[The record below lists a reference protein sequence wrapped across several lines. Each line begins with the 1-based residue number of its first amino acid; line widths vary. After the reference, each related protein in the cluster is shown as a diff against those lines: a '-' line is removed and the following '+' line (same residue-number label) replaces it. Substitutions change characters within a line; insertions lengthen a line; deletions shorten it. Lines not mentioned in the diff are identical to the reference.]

1 HITHNGL
8 MALTYFRRLQKL
20 KLGGNRIE
28 DDGILMLKQF
38 VRLESLELAGT
49 PITDQAIETLVQLPR
64 IRRLYLAGTA
74 ISDVGLSQ
82 LAGVTS
88 LLALDVRKTAVTAQG
103 IENFQ
108 QHLPQVQ
115 IKTDAEQKPAS
126 SVIRN
131 IDLLEMNHIQLKS
144 NQYGE
149 PIALKTTEQT
159 SPATH
164 WFDVM
169 TELRSLKNVEIED
182 QHLDAEQFS
191 KIRDLHHLQA
201 LSIKKCKLPETT
213 LVSLCTLQ
221 NLGWL
226 DLRDS
231 AISDVGLKFIS
242 RIPSLSNL
250 CLSRT
255 QITDQG

>member
-1 HITHNGL
+1 
-8 MALTYFRRLQKL
+8 
-20 KLGGNRIE
+20 
-28 DDGILMLKQF
+28 
-38 VRLESLELAGT
+38 
-49 PITDQAIETLVQLPR
+49 
-64 IRRLYLAGTA
+64 
-74 ISDVGLSQ
+74 
-82 LAGVTS
+82 
-88 LLALDVRKTAVTAQG
+88 
-103 IENFQ
+103 
-108 QHLPQVQ
+108 VQ

-255 QITDQG
+255 QITDQGLIHLKHALLLKDLVVKQCAYVTDDGLETLGALEQLKHLDIRNTGISQSGYQTLCEKLPGCKIRY